1 MTTEQERRDRLDRKA
16 EIYEQR
22 LERDIDAL
30 ARRVPVQAV
39 RELKEHGPAIR
50 RIAIGV
56 AVGLAVTV
64 LVLATVRVVRAF
76 S

>member
-30 ARRVPVQAV
+30 ARRAPVQAV

-50 RIAIGV
+50 RIATGV

>member
-1 MTTEQERRDRLDRKA
+1 MTTEQERRNRLDRKA

-30 ARRVPVQAV
+30 ARRAPVQAV
-39 RELKEHGPAIR
+39 RELKEHAPAIR